1 MKKIISHIKGKARC
15 RKGIGMELALMV
27 LLIVTACSLLMVSTA
42 LVARDGLL
50 NRGERVT
57 SRLALDQLAEYA
69 LATNSTERLGTIEED
84 DPRFSDYSVYE
95 KDGGVW
101 TGVFNDKN
109 ETFTD
114 MESVTD
120 NESAIL
126 IITDTKG
133 NILLTVEAT
142 GGKITGWIYG

>member
-1 MKKIISHIKGKARC
+1 MKNKISYVKGKARC

-27 LLIVTACSLLMVSTA
+27 LLIVAACSLLMVSTA

-84 DPRFSDYSVYE
+84 DPRFSGLAVYDTNGKIFGE
-95 KDGGVW
+95 GPATAPPFDG
-101 TGVFNDKN
+101 T
-109 ETFTD
+109 E
-114 MESVTD
+114 
-120 NESAIL
+120 IL
-126 IITDTKG
+126 IITDADGK
-133 NILLTVEAT
+133 ILLTVEAT
-142 GGKITGWIYG
+142 DGKITGWIYG

>member
-57 SRLALDQLAEYA
+57 SRLALDQLAEY
-69 LATNSTERLGTIEED
+69 TIKGTQDSLEEED
-84 DPRFSDYSVYE
+84 SRFSDYSVYK
-95 KDGGVW
+95 KDGESW
-101 TGVFNDKN
+101 TGVFNDKG

-114 MESVTD
+114 MDV
-120 NESAIL
+120 ESAIL

-133 NILLTVEAT
+133 KILLTVET
-142 GGKITGWIYG
+142 IDGTNTGKITGWIYG